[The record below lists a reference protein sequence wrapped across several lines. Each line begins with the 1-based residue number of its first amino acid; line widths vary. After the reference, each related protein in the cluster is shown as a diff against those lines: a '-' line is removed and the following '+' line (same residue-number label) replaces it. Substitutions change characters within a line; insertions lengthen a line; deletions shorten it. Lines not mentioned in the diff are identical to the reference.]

1 MVTGSVVPWGERY
14 EQKRQ
19 AERRAANKSAPLT
32 TLLLIYLAKHKE
44 KGISTHDNDC
54 LNVLGK
60 KMNVC
65 VDFWVVLSSI
75 KHI

>member
-14 EQKRQ
+14 ELKRQ

-32 TLLLIYLAKHKE
+32 KLYSATPGRTQG
-44 KGISTHDNDC
+44 KGISTHDNDR

-60 KMNVC
+60 KILC
-65 VDFWVVLSSI
+65 VLIW
-75 KHI
+75 